1 MGLFNKNAEQV
12 KAVKSPETVYA
23 AARSN
28 LLLVVAFTAVNI
40 ILRLVSADMY
50 FLFSASTPMAF
61 LDIIALTGAAELLP
75 IAAAWAFIVT
85 GFYLLC
91 WFLSKKRS
99 GWMIVAAV
107 LFALDTV
114 VLLLLYN
121 LSAMIIDL
129 AMHAW
134 VLYYLISGSVAAVRM
149 KKMPAEMLC
158 PEIALEQPVYDP
170 AAVPPMEGVSTEF
183 TAPAAPVMVNG
194 QPLNDSSEE

>member
-1 MGLFNKNAEQV
+1 MGLFNKKEEQTKGV
-12 KAVKSPETVYA
+12 KTPQEIYA
-23 AARSN
+23 TARSN
-28 LLLVVAFTAVNI
+28 LLLVVAFTAVNV

-61 LDIIALTGAAELLP
+61 LDIITLMEATELLP
-75 IAAAWAFIVT
+75 IAVAWAFIII

-91 WFLSKKRS
+91 WFLSKKRT

-107 LFALDTV
+107 LFAVDTV

-134 VLYYLISGSVAAVRM
+134 VLYYLISGSVSAVRM
-149 KKMPAEMLC
+149 KKMPAEIPC
-158 PEIALEQPVYDP
+158 PEMAPQQPVYDS
-170 AAVPPMEGVSTEF
+170 AMEQSVEVV
-183 TAPAAPVMVNG
+183 APAAPVMVNG
-194 QPLNDSSEE
+194 QPLDEIPEE